1 MDKVITLGIVGAAL
15 YAALRLVQMKNL
27 SERLTVRLL
36 RPRIHRADLG
46 GLTFYTEVALNNP
59 TRDKLALTAPVVT
72 LSSAGKVLAQSDSA
86 ALTYTVAPLGVTELG
101 TIALT
106 LPWTA
111 LAPLVSGV
119 LRRIPA
125 ILAEAKK
132 GGDVAKAIGVPL
144 EMRFTTLCG
153 GYFL

>member
-1 MDKVITLGIVGAAL
+1 M
-15 YAALRLVQMKNL
+15 
-27 SERLTVRLL
+27 
-36 RPRIHRADLG
+36 
-46 GLTFYTEVALNNP
+46 
-59 TRDKLALTAPVVT
+59 T